1 MTRRPA
7 VPGNSLTIHDHEAQ
21 HMSKKAR
28 PFIDTLRE
36 IEAGGLLDE
45 LSEVQHSLVD
55 AIRLTGKGGEL
66 TIKLAYKPDGS
77 GQMTIKADVKAKE
90 PLLSRGTSLFFLTP
104 EGNLT
109 RRDPRQQEINLRSV
123 DDDTGAAPLRQV
135 AE

>member
-1 MTRRPA
+1 
-7 VPGNSLTIHDHEAQ
+7 
-21 HMSKKAR
+21 MSKKAR

-45 LSEVQHSLVD
+45 LTEVQHALVD

-90 PLLSRGTSLFFLTP
+90 PALARGTSLFFLTP

-109 RRDPRQQEINLRSV
+109 RRDPRQQEMPLRSV
-123 DDDTGAAPLRQV
+123 ADEAPAAEALRQV
-135 AE
+135 NE